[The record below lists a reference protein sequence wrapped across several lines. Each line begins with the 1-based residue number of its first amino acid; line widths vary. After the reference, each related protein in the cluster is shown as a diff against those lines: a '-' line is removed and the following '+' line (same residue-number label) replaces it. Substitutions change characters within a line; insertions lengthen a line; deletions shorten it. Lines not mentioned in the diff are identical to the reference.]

1 MLIKA
6 VFDEQAALIS
16 MVVKDGTM
24 LYDIHNIHNCATTGR
39 HVTCLNSKMSD
50 VCLPGCTSTPD
61 AAAVN
66 PVKRDLP
73 LQCDCPCKLTS
84 WFAGTGLG
92 LAVALGA
99 SNTLETLTVNQYF
112 HILFRVAL
120 HLKARL
126 SF

>member
-16 MVVKDGTM
+16 VIVKDGTM
-24 LYDIHNIHNCATTGR
+24 LYDIHNCATTGR
-39 HVTCLNSKMSD
+39 HVNCLNSKMSNT
-50 VCLPGCTSTPD
+50 CLS
-61 AAAVN
+61 AHQHMMQLLSILSSVI
-66 PVKRDLP
+66 
-73 LQCDCPCKLTS
+73 CPCKLTS

-126 SF
+126 SL